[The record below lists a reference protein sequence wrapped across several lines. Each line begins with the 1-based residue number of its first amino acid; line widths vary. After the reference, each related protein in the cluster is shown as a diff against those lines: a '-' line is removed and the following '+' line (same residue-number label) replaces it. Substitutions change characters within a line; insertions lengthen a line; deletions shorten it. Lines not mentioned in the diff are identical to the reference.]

1 MTHADLK
8 EAAEKATPGP
18 WRRGNLGYGIFQ
30 DKHAGDEQAMLCR
43 CPVDKEIMPAQ
54 WSRDA
59 AFIALA
65 NPARILSLIEENERL
80 REALESIA
88 EPPIGY
94 ADLNPN
100 DLVIILAENAR
111 AALREKP

>member
-1 MTHADLK
+1 MTDYTDLK
-8 EAAEKATPGP
+8 EAAEKATEAHAAYKAD
-18 WRRGNLGYGIFQ
+18 NAFQ
-30 DKHAGDEQAMLCR
+30 NELAWH
-43 CPVDKEIMPAQ
+43 
-54 WSRDA
+54 DA
-59 AFIALA
+59 EARFRLVATR
-65 NPARILSLIEENERL
+65 ARILSLIEENERM

-111 AALREKP
+111 AALREKQP